1 MVGKRLN
8 PIPGGTFVDI
18 NEFNNTFQVTLLNL
32 MVYIKTNTYYPRRFV
47 SRCGDLQ
54 GEGLQLIARF
64 FARAVL
70 VVREGGGLRD

>member
-1 MVGKRLN
+1 MLN
-8 PIPGGTFVDI
+8 TAGVEQNI
-18 NEFNNTFQVTLLNL
+18 TLLNL

-70 VVREGGGLRD
+70 VVREGGVKGLRD

>member
-1 MVGKRLN
+1 
-8 PIPGGTFVDI
+8 
-18 NEFNNTFQVTLLNL
+18 

-70 VVREGGGLRD
+70 VVREGGIKGLTDGVDRQSWYERMNEGDEKKTTSG